1 MKLNPYLIASS
12 LLSVP
17 TLAVCDVGDV
27 YYCQTEVIASIE
39 SGTVEQYKSQ
49 RFTFKWEEQN
59 RIQFG
64 GGDSYFENAAYEIT
78 LSYPSLEFFSG
89 SGPND
94 VLSFHKGRLRF
105 SRISLREPTGRRVI
119 SEITSILASCDKF

>member
-12 LLSVP
+12 LLFVP

-49 RFTFKWEEQN
+49 RFTFKWQEQN

-64 GGDSYFENAAYEIT
+64 GASFFQNVAYET
-78 LSYPSLEFFSG
+78 RQSYPSLEFFSATG
-89 SGPND
+89 DND

-105 SRISLREPTGRRVI
+105 SMISHSEPTGRRVI